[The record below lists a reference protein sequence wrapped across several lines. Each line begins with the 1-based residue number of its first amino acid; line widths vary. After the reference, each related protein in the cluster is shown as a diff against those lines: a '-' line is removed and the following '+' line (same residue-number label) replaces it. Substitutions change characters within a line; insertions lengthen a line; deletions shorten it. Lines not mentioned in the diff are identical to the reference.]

1 MGVETQQDEIFGK
14 AYDFRL
20 MKRMW
25 RFIAPYRR
33 VFWLSLLL
41 LPLQQAFGLA
51 QPYIMKVIIDRFI
64 EEANLWGLGIA
75 AIFFAVAVMGE
86 MVTHYFQYYLTMKV
100 AQKSL
105 ADLRVNI
112 FSHVQKLPMS
122 TFDRNPVG
130 RLMTRMTTDMEVLQ
144 EMFASGIMTLVAD
157 MIMLIWIV
165 VIMFYM
171 HAGLALVCL
180 VLIPP
185 MALAI
190 NFFRIKARQI
200 YRVIRERIARI
211 NSYLGEAIS
220 GMSIIQLFV
229 REEKSFQ
236 EFDELNTAHKDAI
249 QMSNIY
255 EASLFSMVEAAGSV
269 SVALLLW
276 YGGGEVLNA
285 AIGIGT
291 LVAFKEYIHRFFVP
305 MRDFSQKYAVMQSAM
320 AAAERVFHLLDTP
333 ITIAS
338 PDRPVSAK
346 PFRGE
351 IAYNDVWFGYRDN
364 DPVLKGI
371 SFRIEPGERVA
382 VVGATGSGKTTTIKL
397 LSRFYDVQSGSVT
410 VSGIDVRDWN
420 LQALRRH
427 IGLVLQDVFLFS
439 GDIMTN
445 ISLGDSS
452 VPLARIEQA
461 AQATNAARFI
471 RKLPGEYSAQVRE
484 RGSNFSS
491 GQRQLLAMARVLAYE
506 PEILVLDEA
515 TSSVDTETELLIQ
528 DALEKIM
535 RGRTCLVIAHRL
547 STIRNAD
554 RIIVMHRG
562 EIREMG
568 THAELLEKQGIYYRL
583 YQLQY
588 EREEWAMGMGNPG
601 VKLID

>member
-1 MGVETQQDEIFGK
+1 MSVESQQDEIFGK
-14 AYDFRL
+14 AYDFML

-25 RFIAPYRR
+25 RFIAPYQR

-41 LPLQQAFGLA
+41 LPFQQAFGLA
-51 QPYIMKVIIDRFI
+51 QPYIMMVTIDRFI
-64 EEANLWGLGIA
+64 EGSNLQGLGIA
-75 AIFFAVAVMGE
+75 GVLFGVAVIGE
-86 MVTHYFQYYLTMKV
+86 MVTHYFQYILTMSV

-105 ADLRVNI
+105 ADLRVSI

-130 RLMTRMTTDMEVLQ
+130 RLMTRMTTDVEVLQ

-157 MIMLIWIV
+157 MIMLVWIV
-165 VIMFYM
+165 AIMFYL

-236 EFDELNTAHKDAI
+236 EFDELNIAHKDAI
-249 QMSNIY
+249 QLSNIY

-276 YGGGEVLNA
+276 YGGGEVLNE

-333 ITIAS
+333 ITISS
-338 PDRPVSAK
+338 PDRPVTAK
-346 PFRGE
+346 PFQGE
-351 IAYNDVWFGYRDN
+351 ISFNDVWFGYRDN
-364 DPVLKGI
+364 DPVLKGV
-371 SFRIEPGERVA
+371 SFHIKPGERVA
-382 VVGATGSGKTTTIKL
+382 VVGATGSGKTTSIKL

-420 LQALRRH
+420 LQSLRRH

-439 GDIMTN
+439 GDVLTN
-445 ISLGDSS
+445 ISLGDTS
-452 VPLARIEQA
+452 VPLKRIEQA
-461 AQATNAARFI
+461 AQSTNAARFI
-471 RKLPGEYSAQVRE
+471 RKLPGEFSAQVRE

-535 RGRTCLVIAHRL
+535 RDRTCLVIAHRL

-588 EREEWAMGMGNPG
+588 EREEWAIGTGNPR

>member
-1 MGVETQQDEIFGK
+1 MSVETQQDEIFGK

-51 QPYIMKVIIDRFI
+51 QPYLMKVIIDRFI
-64 EEANLWGLGIA
+64 VESNLWGLGIT
-75 AIFFAVAVMGE
+75 AIIFAVAVMGE

-105 ADLRVNI
+105 ADLRVSI

-276 YGGGEVLNA
+276 YGGGEVLNE

-333 ITIAS
+333 ITITS
-338 PDRPVSAK
+338 PNRPVSAK

-382 VVGATGSGKTTTIKL
+382 VVGATGSGKTTT
-397 LSRFYDVQSGSVT
+397 
-410 VSGIDVRDWN
+410 
-420 LQALRRH
+420 
-427 IGLVLQDVFLFS
+427 
-439 GDIMTN
+439 
-445 ISLGDSS
+445 
-452 VPLARIEQA
+452 
-461 AQATNAARFI
+461 
-471 RKLPGEYSAQVRE
+471 
-484 RGSNFSS
+484 
-491 GQRQLLAMARVLAYE
+491 
-506 PEILVLDEA
+506 
-515 TSSVDTETELLIQ
+515 
-528 DALEKIM
+528 
-535 RGRTCLVIAHRL
+535 
-547 STIRNAD
+547 
-554 RIIVMHRG
+554 
-562 EIREMG
+562 
-568 THAELLEKQGIYYRL
+568 
-583 YQLQY
+583 
-588 EREEWAMGMGNPG
+588 
-601 VKLID
+601 